1 MDRASESYID
11 AIYYHE
17 MFHSNACWKTS
28 SMVDREL
35 KKIRSKSAKLNALK
49 ENIRMRVLGLGW
61 KDLATPW
68 SRDSREL
75 TPDQLTD
82 HLKKI
87 ISYQRTR
94 GIPKNPPVDLPRQK
108 MLPTLGTKTSTLSLI
123 EKKYNDQSDKFET
136 DWKNERA
143 ERELAGIGDRYNN
156 MQPLYMTSV
165 DKKTNR
171 QEARCLL

>member
-1 MDRASESYID
+1 MGNNSHRKVVGKLKEGGGHGGNYTLRTLKKHGLDRASESYID

-17 MFHSNACWKTS
+17 MFHFNACWKTS

-49 ENIRMRVLGLGW
+49 ENIRIRVLGLGW

-75 TPDQLTD
+75 TPDKLID
-82 HLKKI
+82 HLKNI

-94 GIPKNPPVDLPRQK
+94 GMPKDPPVDFPKRK
-108 MLPTLGTKTSTLSLI
+108 MLPTLGSKTSTLS
-123 EKKYNDQSDKFET
+123 EKK
-136 DWKNERA
+136 
-143 ERELAGIGDRYNN
+143 I
-156 MQPLYMTSV
+156 
-165 DKKTNR
+165 
-171 QEARCLL
+171 